1 MTTNNNIIEMDNEND
16 NMIEYE
22 DNMPILSKYLR
33 GTTYLDILI
42 YNGLKNENQDLTDSL
57 DKLAGI
63 FEKLFDYGLTL
74 SGFQFVGLILEN
86 SLSNHAVHV
95 QVAYFLLSLGFMIS
109 MLGALLSF
117 IAFEYISSIREEKN
131 RFIIQGIQKYKC
143 IFRLSEVVLYFNSCL
158 FIIPINIL
166 IYNVLEIPYGIAF
179 NIVSLIFCIIGL
191 LLHYLVIIRKQ
202 IYVVNGETFKRIIY
216 EDKKID

>member
-1 MTTNNNIIEMDNEND
+1 MTENNNIVDMESEND

-22 DNMPILSKYLR
+22 RNIPILSKYLR

-42 YNGLKNENQDLTDSL
+42 YNGLKNKNQDLTDSL

-86 SLSNHAVHV
+86 SLSQHAVHV

-109 MLGALLSF
+109 MLGSLLSF
-117 IAFEYISSIREEKN
+117 IAFEYISSIREETN
-131 RFIIQGIQKYKC
+131 IFIIQGIQKYKC

-158 FIIPINIL
+158 FIVPINIL
-166 IYNVLEIPYGIAF
+166 IYNVLEIPYGIIF
-179 NIVSLIFCIIGL
+179 NIISFIFFVVGLI
-191 LLHYLVIIRKQ
+191 LHYLVIIRKQ
-202 IYVVNGETFKRIIY
+202 IYKVNGETFKRILY
-216 EDKKID
+216 QDKKIE